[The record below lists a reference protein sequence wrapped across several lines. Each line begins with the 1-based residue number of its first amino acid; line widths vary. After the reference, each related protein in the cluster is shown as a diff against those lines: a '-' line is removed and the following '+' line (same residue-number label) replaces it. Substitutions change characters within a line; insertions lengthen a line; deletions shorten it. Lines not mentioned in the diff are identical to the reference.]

1 MKKMKRAGARSV
13 LREARWTKRNSL
25 ALCFLMSLFF
35 FSGRCL
41 VAAFARALTSKE
53 RSFLLLLLLLL
64 REKRQLY
71 FEAFSPHI
79 RKRKFKNHAASTDVD
94 VENLPRP
101 RLRAL
106 LLVPLPLERSSRLF
120 SRRREQ
126 QQQQQQQQKVASN
139 FTHRS
144 TKEEQR
150 SRFVFSSARS
160 DEEE

>member
-1 MKKMKRAGARSV
+1 MDEAQFSRALLSDESV
-13 LREARWTKRNSL
+13 
-25 ALCFLMSLFF
+25 F

-53 RSFLLLLLLLL
+53 RSFLLLLLLL

-79 RKRKFKNHAASTDVD
+79 RKRKFNNHAASTDVD

-106 LLVPLPLERSSRLF
+106 LLVPLPLIERSSRLF

-144 TKEEQR
+144 TKEEER

>member
-1 MKKMKRAGARSV
+1 MDEAQFSRALLSESV
-13 LREARWTKRNSL
+13 
-25 ALCFLMSLFF
+25 F

-53 RSFLLLLLLLL
+53 RSFLLLLLLL

-79 RKRKFKNHAASTDVD
+79 RKRKCKNHAASTDVD

-144 TKEEQR
+144 TKEEER